1 MPIIASNQSIRK
13 GLKGKASQNKQK
25 QSTKRANIKEIR
37 ISSIDQI
44 RKSFTN
50 RKNKM
55 ATTLLGASISP
66 KGQDGLLRSPE
77 SSRESSINETKR
89 PETMEPVIM
98 YSLEDCPYCDKA
110 RKLLNNFKIP
120 HTDLMTKS
128 DDVETKAKYKELTEM
143 ETFPMIYIR
152 NCDEPAK
159 YAQIGGFTDLV
170 RYIMSLQELHES
182 DIDIVAL
189 KSLHDLLSQSKGKS
203 SSSASSAASASS
215 TSAGSSDMPIADG
228 GQSSKKSS
236 TGRSQSPPS
245 GSSLESEG
253 PKRGRPKKNKA

>member
-1 MPIIASNQSIRK
+1 MQIIASNQSIRK
-13 GLKGKASQNKQK
+13 GLKGNASQNKQK

-37 ISSIDQI
+37 ILSIDQI

-55 ATTLLGASISP
+55 ASTLLGASISP

-120 HTDLMTKS
+120 HTDLMAKS

-143 ETFPMIYIR
+143 DTFPMIYIR
-152 NCDEPAK
+152 NCDEPVK
-159 YAQIGGFTDLV
+159 YAQVGGFTDLV
-170 RYIMSLQELHES
+170 RYIMTLQELQES

-189 KSLHDLLSQSKGKS
+189 KSLYDLLSQSKAKS
-203 SSSASSAASASS
+203 GTGASASAASAASAPSSNGSDSRNSKSS
-215 TSAGSSDMPIADG
+215 TS
-228 GQSSKKSS
+228 
-236 TGRSQSPPS
+236 RSPSPPS
-245 GSSLESEG
+245 AATESEG